1 MDLKQY
7 REELDLLDSQIA
19 DLFVRRLEIAE
30 RIARWK
36 ADRNVEVFQPER
48 EKAVL
53 TRLRGEVPPRHRER
67 LEALYRRVFEISL
80 GVQEEILREG

>member
-1 MDLKQY
+1 
-7 REELDLLDSQIA
+7 
-19 DLFVRRLEIAE
+19 
-30 RIARWK
+30 
-36 ADRNVEVFQPER
+36 VEVFQPER